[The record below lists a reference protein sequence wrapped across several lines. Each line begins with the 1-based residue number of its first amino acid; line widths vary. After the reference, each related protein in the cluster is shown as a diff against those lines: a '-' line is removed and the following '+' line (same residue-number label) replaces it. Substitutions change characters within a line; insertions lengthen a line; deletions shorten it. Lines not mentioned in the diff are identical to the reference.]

1 MLSNATML
9 EIYIRF
15 ESQLIY
21 VTALIGS
28 KPSVVRKQKDRSLN
42 TIYKIF
48 SWMSVERNDVLY
60 RCAIGINFYCAYWCR
75 CHDPN

>member
-15 ESQLIY
+15 RSQLIY
-21 VTALIGS
+21 VTALIGP
-28 KPSVVRKQKDRSLN
+28 KPSVVQKQKDRSLN

-48 SWMSVERNDVLY
+48 S
-60 RCAIGINFYCAYWCR
+60 
-75 CHDPN
+75 

>member
-21 VTALIGS
+21 VTIGP

-48 SWMSVERNDVLY
+48 S
-60 RCAIGINFYCAYWCR
+60 
-75 CHDPN
+75 